1 MTKANSFAAQLIDT
15 GAKGYASIAAAA
27 LVESRPDVGKR
38 FAPQSTAAWQRHY
51 VNRLLELSAA
61 VAAGTPKVFVERVLW
76 SRRAFEAR
84 GFEVD
89 DLSVSL
95 GQLKTTLAQK
105 LPPQAQSDALGC
117 IDEALDALANSA
129 APDDGAMQS
138 SLDATRFCDRLALR
152 YLQAVLEGNVGPAM
166 ELVLDAMDGEIDHR
180 RALFDVL
187 LPAQKEVGRL
197 WHLDQ
202 VSIAEEHLV
211 TSTTQRLMAVIADR
225 APKQPDNG
233 HTAIAAAV
241 AGNVHDVGIRAIAL
255 AFELEGWRTLYL
267 GGDVPQ
273 ADLPAA
279 IQFFSAD
286 VALLS
291 CALSVQLKSL
301 RNTIATIRDRSGPDT
316 KIIVGGL
323 AFADAP
329 EVWSD
334 LGADGIATDGPSA
347 LDLAEELVA

>member
-1 MTKANSFAAQLIDT
+1 MSKANAFAAQLIDT

-27 LVESRPDVGKR
+27 LIESRPDVGKR

-95 GQLKTTLAQK
+95 GQLKATLEQK

-117 IDEALDALANSA
+117 IDEALDALAKSTT
-129 APDDGAMQS
+129 PEDGALQS
-138 SLDATRFCDRLALR
+138 DLDATRYTDRLALR
-152 YLQAVLEGNVGPAM
+152 YLQAVLEGNINPAM
-166 ELVLDAMDGEIDHR
+166 ELVLDALDGEIDAR
-180 RALFDVL
+180 QALFNVL

-225 APKQPDNG
+225 APKSPDNG
-233 HTAIAAAV
+233 RTAVAAAV

-255 AFELEGWRTLYL
+255 AFELDGWRTIYL

-273 ADLPAA
+273 SDLPAS

-301 RNTIATIRDRSGPDT
+301 GRTIATIRERTEADT

-323 AFADAP
+323 AFAEAP
-329 EVWSD
+329 DVWRD
-334 LGADGIATDGPSA
+334 LGADGIAMDGPSA
-347 LDLAEELVA
+347 LALAEQLV